1 MTLQDR
7 INPSDLT
14 VRVLEKTD
22 DLSTFDCS
30 EDDIMGLNEFIH
42 SEAKQFQKEGLGV
55 THLFFYNDEIVGF
68 ATLSMSQIEIKLAPS
83 ILPFKTT
90 IKYYP
95 TMQIGRLATDN
106 RYRGRRV
113 GKSICFWC
121 LSLAKKLSK
130 KIGCRLVIVLS
141 EGEPV
146 KFYKKCSFNI
156 FPRFESKPR
165 KWMYLQV
172 PQE

>member
-1 MTLQDR
+1 MPSQDR
-7 INPSDLT
+7 ISPSDLA
-14 VRVLEKTD
+14 VRVLEQTD

-30 EDDIMGLNEFIH
+30 RNDIMGLNEFIH

-68 ATLSMSQIEIKLAPS
+68 ATLSMSQIEIKYARY
-83 ILPFKTT
+83 ILPLQVK

-95 TMQIGRLATDN
+95 ALQIGRLAIDN
-106 RYRGRRV
+106 RYRDRGL
-113 GKSICFWC
+113 GKSICLWC
-121 LSLAKKLSK
+121 LSLAQKISK
-130 KIGCRLVIVLS
+130 KIGCRLVTVLT

-146 KFYKKCSFNI
+146 KFYEKCSFKI
-156 FPRFESKPR
+156 FPRFEKKRR

-172 PQE
+172 PRE